1 LKGQGRA
8 MAKNE
13 GAIAAPTVLKPFDK
27 EDKSSIQV
35 VVETPKGC
43 RNKYKF
49 DPKLRS
55 FTLSRVLPGGMVFPY
70 DFGFV
75 PSTMAEDGDPIDV
88 LLLMDAPAFPGC
100 VIESRLIGVIEGE
113 QTKKGKKE
121 RNDRLIAV
129 ANRSHTHSDMQN
141 VSDMHEKLLKE
152 LAEFFVN
159 YHRQDEVQYKFLR
172 TKGPK
177 EATRLLDQAVKRGK
191 AA

>member
-1 LKGQGRA
+1 
-8 MAKNE
+8 
-13 GAIAAPTVLKPFDK
+13 
-27 EDKSSIQV
+27 
-35 VVETPKGC
+35 
-43 RNKYKF
+43 
-49 DPKLRS
+49 
-55 FTLSRVLPGGMVFPY
+55 
-70 DFGFV
+70 
-75 PSTMAEDGDPIDV
+75 MAEDGDPIDV

-141 VSDMHEKLLKE
+141 VSDMNEKLLKE

-159 YHRQDEVQYKFLR
+159 YHRQDEVQYKFLG

-177 EATRLLDQAVKRGK
+177 EAARLLDQAVKRGK

>member
-1 LKGQGRA
+1 

-13 GAIAAPTVLKPFDK
+13 GAIAAPTVLKPFD
-27 EDKSSIQV
+27 EENKSSIQV
-35 VVETPKGC
+35 VIETPKGC

-55 FTLSRVLPGGMVFPY
+55 FTLSRVLPDGMVFPY

-141 VSDMHEKLLKE
+141 ISDMNEKLLKE

-159 YHRQDEVQYKFLR
+159 YHRQDEVQYKFLG

-177 EATRLLDQAVKRGK
+177 EAARLLDQAVKRGK

>member
-1 LKGQGRA
+1 MSK
-8 MAKNE
+8 KNK
-13 GAIAAPTVLKPFDK
+13 GAIAAPTVLKPFDND
-27 EDKSSIQV
+27 DKSSVQV
-35 VVETPKGC
+35 VIETPKGC

-55 FTLSRVLPGGMVFPY
+55 FTLSRVLPDGMVFPY

-100 VIESRLIGVIEGE
+100 VIDSRLIGVIEGE
-113 QTKKGKKE
+113 QNGDRKTE
-121 RNDRLIAV
+121 RNDRLLAV
-129 ANRSHTHSDMQN
+129 ANHNHAHSDLKN
-141 VSDMHEKLLKE
+141 VSDMNPKALKE
-152 LAEFFVN
+152 LGEFFVN
-159 YHRQDEVQYKFLR
+159 YHRQDALKYKFLG

-177 EATRLLDQAVKRGK
+177 EAARLLDRAIKRGK